1 MWEKSLSRLRHCEKS
16 HPEVLGHQ
24 HTDLLIGLAHHYQ
37 KLSSCSYRQHC
48 TMESLE
54 VTELRLKPY

>member
-54 VTELRLKPY
+54 SQN